1 MSRGAEG
8 TAGPQK
14 LFSQGIS
21 GYDWLRLVR
30 LVLTGHKW
38 SPPGVKSD
46 TALLHTP
53 QQKIYAKVRSP

>member
-21 GYDWLRLVR
+21 GYDWSY
-30 LVLTGHKW
+30 VLTGYDW
-38 SPPGVKSD
+38 SPKTAPPGVKNHGGYI
-46 TALLHTP
+46 HTP